1 MLRPHAVWLIPTQVG
16 HQVRVGTST
25 AGLNAPTKRIHT
37 LSREVKLRRSLR
49 LLPVSPVSLVEARV
63 NVRLPS
69 DGLLSISPDHGFRY
83 VAVRGLPAGF
93 KFTKD
98 MLTAHF
104 CHSDLPRVASLELP
118 EVAATTDLAT
128 PNILN
133 EIYHVTLCAQMSQLW
148 SIPTGEISTV
158 CVVLLPSG
166 INIQFVCNAFAPNR
180 LPAA

>member
-1 MLRPHAVWLIPTQVG
+1 MP
-16 HQVRVGTST
+16 
-25 AGLNAPTKRIHT
+25 
-37 LSREVKLRRSLR
+37 
-49 LLPVSPVSLVEARV
+49 
-63 NVRLPS
+63 
-69 DGLLSISPDHGFRY
+69 SISPDHGFRY

-133 EIYHVTLCAQMSQLW
+133 EIYHATLCAQMSQLW
-148 SIPTGEISTV
+148 SIPTGENPTV
-158 CVVLLPSG
+158 CVVLLASG
-166 INIQFVCNAFAPNR
+166 ISASTTRMIEFVCNAFAPNR
-180 LPAA
+180 LPTA